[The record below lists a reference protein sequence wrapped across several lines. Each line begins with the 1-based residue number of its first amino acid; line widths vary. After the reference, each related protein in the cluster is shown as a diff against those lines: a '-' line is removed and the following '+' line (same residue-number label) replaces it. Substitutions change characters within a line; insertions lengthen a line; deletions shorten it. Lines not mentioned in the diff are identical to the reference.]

1 MAERKRDPGEDD
13 DRIAATQI
21 GAIRTMVVVQFAP
34 MCRHEDGR

>member
-1 MAERKRDPGEDD
+1 MAERKRSGEDD
-13 DRIAATQI
+13 DRIAATEI